1 VMPPE
6 RSVDIDDA
14 LDFEFAGFLL
24 QRKMHGSLSQPGA
37 R

>member
-1 VMPPE
+1 MPRD

-14 LDFEFAGFLL
+14 LDFEFAQWLH
-24 QRKMHGSLSQPGA
+24 QRREAG